1 MNESNGIVTRWFT
14 GPALWLIFVAALL
27 ATWVVM
33 EPGALVNAFDQ
44 DGYSPFELATLPFFA
59 AIVPLVWWKCPFS
72 GSRKR
77 RVILCMAVSVVALM
91 AIVKELDLHNMAL
104 HALCPDYVGE
114 DGKLIPG
121 VLFKPNGDPLTG
133 TPFKAR
139 FLTNG
144 AVPFGAK
151 AFVVL
156 YFSAFFGVFAA
167 GMLYFA
173 IPFVKGVF
181 ALDPVAWSYGCF
193 GASGVLVQIADRL
206 PSWLGHAHGLE
217 KSAEGVTAAQSLC
230 TALEEGGEMMIAIF
244 ALLAIYQS
252 WRINGRS
259 LQA

>member
-1 MNESNGIVTRWFT
+1 MNDNFISRWFAA
-14 GPALWLIFVAALL
+14 PVLWFALVAALI
-27 ATWVVM
+27 ATWALM
-33 EPGALVNAFDQ
+33 EPGALVRAFDQ

-59 AIVPLVWWKCPFS
+59 AIVPLVWWKCPFT
-72 GSRKR
+72 GSKKR
-77 RVILCMAVSVVALM
+77 RFVLCLAVSIVALM
-91 AIVKELDLHNMAL
+91 AIVKEMDLHNMAL

-121 VLFKPNGDPLTG
+121 VLFKPNGHPLTG

-144 AVPFGAK
+144 AVPLGAK

-156 YFSAFFGVFAA
+156 YFTAFFGVFAA
-167 GMLYFA
+167 GLLYFA

-181 ALDPVAWSYGCF
+181 SLDPVAWSVGCF
-193 GASGVLVQIADRL
+193 GGSGVLVQIADRL
-206 PSWLGHAHGLE
+206 PSWLGHAHGLD

-244 ALLAIYQS
+244 ALFAIFQS
-252 WRINGRS
+252 WYIHNRGKNV
-259 LQA
+259 